1 MQTSYQDMTQESAAI
16 AELEPEVRILT
27 LVLTILAG
35 CTGGTDSADVLHGGD
50 TCTVLVDGAW
60 TMTGAAFGM
69 GDEAMTATVTV
80 DADACSFQLSGWS
93 MAMDDLPSG
102 GVLDG
107 DAVQLDGLN
116 SRWRTCT
123 GTASDTMNAS
133 GTCSDDGAAW
143 QMAAVVE
150 VGG

>member
-1 MQTSYQDMTQESAAI
+1 MTQESAGI
-16 AELEPEVRILT
+16 AELEPEVRIRT

-50 TCTVLVDGAW
+50 TCTVLVDGEW

-69 GDEAMTATVTV
+69 GDEAMTATVTF
-80 DADACSFQLSGWS
+80 DADACSFQLSAWS

-116 SRWRTCT
+116 SRWRSCT